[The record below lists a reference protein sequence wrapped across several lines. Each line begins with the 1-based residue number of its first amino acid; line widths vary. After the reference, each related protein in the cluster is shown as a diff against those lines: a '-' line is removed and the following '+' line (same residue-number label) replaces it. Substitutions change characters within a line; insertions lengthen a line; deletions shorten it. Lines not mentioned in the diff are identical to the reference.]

1 MKSLIYTAILLL
13 LLPSCVVTRS
23 IRYGNASV
31 DDYSIFE
38 QDIVA
43 KGSDTY
49 HFIEKQDAVT
59 LADTLKYEIYLSKTD
74 TLLNV
79 TLKDAMD
86 YINVPSAAIVI
97 QNDTII
103 FEHYSG
109 GWDRNSQS
117 CIFSVTKT
125 ITSML
130 CGIALKEGHI
140 KSVNDP
146 VTEYIPELKE
156 ADPMFSQLKI
166 EHLLDMTAGLK
177 FNENYSW
184 NPFSKIARLYMG
196 NNTLKVLKSL
206 KFSNTP
212 GENFSYDSATTAIL
226 GLVIE
231 RATGQSYAEYLS
243 DKVWKPL
250 GMEKDALIG
259 LDSKKYHVAKSFAG
273 LTTNVR
279 DLARIGRLFL
289 NNGNIDGV
297 QILDSS
303 YVQRCFTTHDPGI
316 VGKAKGRYSYSW
328 YWGLSDS
335 YYNGERQYERRYFQ
349 THEELKEYY
358 NTQSVKTPYMTWRTS
373 AGYFAV
379 MHNGGHWAFGLYG
392 QVLYVNPEKNM
403 IGVFL
408 GADRVKDFNI
418 LFDQLSVE
426 L

>member
-1 MKSLIYTAILLL
+1 M
-13 LLPSCVVTRS
+13 
-23 IRYGNASV
+23 
-31 DDYSIFE
+31 
-38 QDIVA
+38 
-43 KGSDTY
+43 
-49 HFIEKQDAVT
+49 
-59 LADTLKYEIYLSKTD
+59 KYEIYLSKTD

-103 FEHYSG
+103 FEHY
-109 GWDRNSQS
+109 
-117 CIFSVTKT
+117 
-125 ITSML
+125 
-130 CGIALKEGHI
+130 
-140 KSVNDP
+140 
-146 VTEYIPELKE
+146 
-156 ADPMFSQLKI
+156 
-166 EHLLDMTAGLK
+166 
-177 FNENYSW
+177 
-184 NPFSKIARLYMG
+184 
-196 NNTLKVLKSL
+196 
-206 KFSNTP
+206 
-212 GENFSYDSATTAIL
+212 
-226 GLVIE
+226 
-231 RATGQSYAEYLS
+231 
-243 DKVWKPL
+243 
-250 GMEKDALIG
+250 IG

-316 VGKAKGRYSYSW
+316 IGKAKGRYSYSW
-328 YWGLSDS
+328 YWGLLDS
-335 YYNGERQYERRYFQ
+335 YYNGERQHERRYFQ
-349 THEELKEYY
+349 THEELEEYY
-358 NTQSVKTPYMTWRTS
+358 NTQSVKTPYMTWRTL

-418 LFDQLSVE
+418 LFDQLSVA